1 MNKKLYV
8 GNLTHNVT
16 EDDLKANFS
25 QCGNI
30 VSLNIIR
37 DKFSGQS
44 KGFGF
49 VEMETE
55 EAAQE
60 AIKKFSGGQLDGNTI
75 VVNEA
80 TPKTDTGGSGPRRFG
95 GGGGGYR
102 GGGRRY

>member
-49 VEMETE
+49 VEMSSPE
-55 EAAQE
+55 EAEKAKEELSGTVFEGRTLRIDE
-60 AIKKFSGGQLDGNTI
+60 ARPPR
-75 VVNEA
+75 
-80 TPKTDTGGSGPRRFG
+80 PKREFRRF
-95 GGGGGYR
+95 
-102 GGGRRY
+102 